1 MRRLYALGASY
12 VAVCGLI
19 VLSATRPT
27 AVEGGEPAEPAVASA
42 TDAGAWFQVV
52 KPFCN
57 TLEAETRMRAAPP
70 PAGKEGAGYGAACYA
85 LAGRIDRARETLLAL
100 DPGERGYAA
109 WVVFNI
115 GHPVADAG
123 DDRSAGP
130 MMELVLEFWP
140 DNYMALYH
148 AGMSEYA
155 LGTPDLARTHL
166 RQFLALYQAE
176 DGWRSN
182 AREVLGRLGP

>member
-1 MRRLYALGASY
+1 
-12 VAVCGLI
+12 V
-19 VLSATRPT
+19 
-27 AVEGGEPAEPAVASA
+27 GGEPATPAVAST
-42 TDAGAWFQVV
+42 TDAGAWFQTV

-57 TLEAETRMRAAPP
+57 SLEVETRMRAAPP

-100 DPGERGYAA
+100 DASERGYAA

-155 LGTPDLARTHL
+155 LGLPDLARTHL
-166 RQFLALYQAE
+166 QQFLTLYQTE
-176 DGWRSN
+176 DGWRGN
-182 AREVLGRLGP
+182 ARQVLGRLGS